1 MGPRTAHGPTGGNP
15 ATGGC
20 QNHPKMP
27 KSPSEGVGIDRRRPS
42 YSGGKPRVAKHTR
55 HARPREVYLGVG
67 WIPPLLKAP
76 SNDTRPLADRYKDCP
91 DIHRMDIRTPHSP
104 PWGPGWRG
112 PPDHRILQQEI
123 RWRAP
128 KCDYRVSAALVQIGG
143 APAAQVA
150 YPDSRRTFGSRTD
163 RLPHMGFCWAGRGG
177 REAACVRLVPPLGGI
192 TREPGSPW

>member
-1 MGPRTAHGPTGGNP
+1 MGGFHYR
-15 ATGGC
+15 
-20 QNHPKMP
+20 PKMP
-27 KSPSEGVGIDRRRPS
+27 KSPSEGVGIDWRRPS
-42 YSGGKPRVAKHTR
+42 YSGGKPRLAKDPR

-67 WIPPLLKAP
+67 WIPPLLKAH

-150 YPDSRRTFGSRTD
+150 YPDSRRTLGSRTD
-163 RLPHMGFCWAGRGG
+163 QSRHMGFWEGGGKQRLRSGSWPLRAPGTSTALGRT
-177 REAACVRLVPPLGGI
+177 P
-192 TREPGSPW
+192 